1 MPPGIIIFILL
12 AAALFLIPFVV
23 KGVRTRFF
31 WDSVN
36 GVVLGFIAFCLV
48 LAISHSNEKPID
60 VTKSGQYTLSEQT
73 AKVVGELKDTIK
85 IYAFIGDTS
94 KAKAEEL
101 LKRYQRLN
109 SSKVSI
115 ELVNV
120 SKKPAMAK
128 AYDIHQ
134 TGVAVIEVQ
143 SGEAAK
149 PSATP
154 TASASPDEA
163 ALPTKRRERA
173 NSISEEDVTNAI
185 LKLSRTGE
193 AKIYSLTGHG
203 EKAVDDTE
211 KSGISKLKMDLSKEG
226 LVLQPLS
233 LTKEKAIPADCRA
246 LLIAGPTTALLP
258 AEEKI
263 VQDYLK
269 NQGRLLLALEPES
282 PAEYNKLIEPYGVT
296 ATDKVILDE
305 ASSMV
310 GAEPFFA
317 LGQVYDPASPITR
330 GFKQVTVFL
339 LARPIDIN
347 GKAPKG
353 AQVTAICKTADTCMT
368 VPAADIIGQKELRIE
383 TGKTP
388 PAQHNLVVTG
398 SYPSEDAST
407 PSPSPTPGEQPK
419 KKPEARLVVVGD
431 SDLFTNSLIKQ
442 AGSKD
447 LALNMFNWLAE
458 TENQISIRPKDPESA
473 PLRMTGNETTT
484 TLFIYV
490 FVIPICVAF
499 TGFFMAWRRR

>member
-1 MPPGIIIFILL
+1 MPPGIIIIILL

-48 LAISHSNEKPID
+48 LAISHSNEHPID

-94 KAKAEEL
+94 KAKADEL

-109 SSKVSI
+109 SSKVSF

-134 TGVAVIEVQ
+134 TGIAVIEVQ
-143 SGEAAK
+143 SGEASK
-149 PSATP
+149 P
-154 TASASPDEA
+154 TASPSPDESSA
-163 ALPTKRRERA
+163 PPMRRERA
-173 NSISEEDVTNAI
+173 NSIGEEDITNAI
-185 LKLSRTGE
+185 LKLNRTGE

-211 KSGISKLKMDLSKEG
+211 KSGISKLKIDLSKEG

-246 LLIAGPTTALLP
+246 LLIAGPTSPLLP

-263 VQDYLK
+263 VQEYLK
-269 NQGRLLLALEPES
+269 NQGRLLIALEPES
-282 PAEYNKLIEPYGVT
+282 PADYNKLLEPYGI
-296 ATDKVILDE
+296 APTDRVILDE

-317 LGQVYDPASPITR
+317 LGQVYDQTNPITR

-339 LARPIDIN
+339 LARPIEIT

-353 AQVTAICKTADTCMT
+353 AQVTAICKTADSCMT
-368 VPAADIIGQKELRIE
+368 IPAADVVGQKELRIE

-388 PAQHNLVVTG
+388 PAQLNLAVTG
-398 SYPSEDAST
+398 SYPSEDTSI

-431 SDLFTNSLIKQ
+431 SDLFTNSLLKQ

-458 TENQISIRPKDPESA
+458 TENQISIRPKDAESA

-484 TLFIYV
+484 TLIIYV
-490 FVIPICVAF
+490 FIIPICVAF